1 MSGDICVIVRAAV
14 ERIKSEISDKRLS
27 DHIQR
32 LLSNEVRQGNSQL
45 NFEVYRIHQIQ
56 IKV

>member
-14 ERIKSEISDKRLS
+14 QRIKSEISDKRLS
-27 DHIQR
+27 DYIQR

-45 NFEVYRIHQIQ
+45 NFEVYHAYTSESD
-56 IKV
+56 

>member
-27 DHIQR
+27 DYIQR
-32 LLSNEVRQGNSQL
+32 LLSNEVRQGDSQL
-45 NFEVYRIHQIQ
+45 NFEVYHAYTSESD
-56 IKV
+56 

>member
-14 ERIKSEISDKRLS
+14 QRIKSEISDKRLS
-27 DHIQR
+27 DYIQR

-45 NFEVYRIHQIQ
+45 NFEVYRIHQN
-56 IKV
+56 

>member
-32 LLSNEVRQGNSQL
+32 LLSNEVRQGDSQL
-45 NFEVYRIHQIQ
+45 NFEVYHAYTSESD
-56 IKV
+56 

>member
-14 ERIKSEISDKRLS
+14 QRIKSEISDKRLS

-32 LLSNEVRQGNSQL
+32 LLSNEVRQGDSQL
-45 NFEVYRIHQIQ
+45 NFEVYHAYTSESD
-56 IKV
+56 